1 MIIRREKQLSPVTD
15 EVTSIIAV
23 IRPILQGLLY
33 SLKEEVVMQ
42 SGGYENI
49 PLFMLPRAYRR
60 GDGDCGICF
69 ESRGITFYV
78 VERLKALCHN
88 GFNTWYP

>member
-49 PLFMLPRAYRR
+49 PLFIRNYHQL
-60 GDGDCGICF
+60 DF
-69 ESRGITFYV
+69 V
-78 VERLKALCHN
+78 VNQALFKFVQKARF
-88 GFNTWYP
+88 GKFSD